1 MIRAGRTNN
10 MNQIETID
18 KNRPTA
24 EWIESLRDRF
34 PCEPEV
40 DRFLTAKLHE
50 RANPPYKPVSLEQL
64 CDGFEK
70 LLTANE
76 ITDFKINAPRW
87 LTGGAS
93 KLQMA
98 FNLEWHPS
106 SDQRVTTPMV
116 LRMQPAESIVESSRL
131 REFQL
136 LKAIE
141 GTVPVPQ
148 AYWVDNLGEYLPYPA
163 LVCGFVNGVT
173 KPTQGTGGEVSGM
186 GTHYGERLRSLLA
199 PQFVS
204 MLAAIHTFDWN
215 LAELSAFEIPSP
227 GTQAVER
234 QFNWWRRVAEEDART
249 NLPIVTLAEQWLKK
263 NMPAAD
269 KISIVHGDYR
279 CGNFLFD
286 ESSGAITTWLDW
298 ELGHLG
304 DHHEDLAWST
314 IRTWGHDDSESGEHY
329 ICGLMTEAEFLT
341 TYESASG
348 LAINPATLRYYKIL
362 NAWKLVI
369 MALFCS
375 YRVASRGKTHQDVLV
390 AWCIGIAPKF
400 TEQLAELLDEV
411 I

>member
-1 MIRAGRTNN
+1 MNEIRA
-10 MNQIETID
+10 ID
-18 KNRPTA
+18 KNNPTA
-24 EWIESLRDRF
+24 EWIKSLRDRF

-50 RANPPYKPVSLEQL
+50 RANPPYKPVSLEEL
-64 CDGFEK
+64 CEGFEN
-70 LLTANE
+70 LLIANNVSGFNIE
-76 ITDFKINAPRW
+76 SPRW

-98 FNLEWHPS
+98 FDLQWHQGS
-106 SDQRVTTPMV
+106 STRVTTPMV

-136 LKAIE
+136 LRAIE
-141 GTVPVPQ
+141 GTVPVPKP
-148 AYWVDNLGEYLPYPA
+148 YWVDNTGEYLPYPA
-163 LVCGFVNGVT
+163 LICGFVDGVT

-186 GTHYGERLRSLLA
+186 GTHYGERLRELLA

-204 MLAAIHTFDWN
+204 MLARIHTFDWN
-215 LAELSAFEIPSP
+215 GANLSAFEIPTP

-234 QFNWWRRVAEEDART
+234 QINWWRRVVEEDALAK
-249 NLPIVTLAEQWLKK
+249 LPIISLAEQWLIK

-269 KISIVHGDYR
+269 KISLIHGDYR

-286 ESSGAITTWLDW
+286 ESSGKITTWLDW

-304 DHHEDLAWST
+304 DRHEDLAWSV
-314 IRTWGHDDSESGEHY
+314 IRTWGHDDPDTGEHF
-329 ICGLMTEAEFLT
+329 ICGLMTEREFLEN
-341 TYESASG
+341 YESASG
-348 LAINPATLRYYKIL
+348 FTVNHETLRYYKIL
-362 NAWKLVI
+362 NAWKLVV
-369 MALFCS
+369 MAQFCS